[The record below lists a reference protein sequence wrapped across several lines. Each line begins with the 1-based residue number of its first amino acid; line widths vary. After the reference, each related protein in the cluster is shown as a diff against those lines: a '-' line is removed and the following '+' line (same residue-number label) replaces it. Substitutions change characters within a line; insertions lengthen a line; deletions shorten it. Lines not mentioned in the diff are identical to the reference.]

1 MGASSIE
8 GVEMG
13 SCSGNAIYNFEPV
26 VNPPIV
32 ATSNKRHSIEENSK
46 YS

>member
-1 MGASSIE
+1 MGAFSIE
-8 GVEMG
+8 GAQMG
-13 SCSGNAIYNFEPV
+13 SWSGNTIYDFKPT
-26 VNPPIV
+26 VNPPII